1 MNRRIIGFDF
11 GLKRIGVATGNE
23 VTATAQ
29 SLQPIQTKNCEP
41 IWSQIHSVIVEW
53 KPTLLLVGLPLNMDG
68 TEGKICRQAR
78 HFAGQLQSR
87 FDLPVSMVDERLSS
101 NEADHLLTES
111 ASPGKSRT
119 RQREKNRDS
128 LAAEL
133 IIRTYLNDN
142 RDSR

>member
-1 MNRRIIGFDF
+1 VNRRIIGFDF

-78 HFAGQLQSR
+78 H
-87 FDLPVSMVDERLSS
+87 
-101 NEADHLLTES
+101 
-111 ASPGKSRT
+111 
-119 RQREKNRDS
+119 
-128 LAAEL
+128 
-133 IIRTYLNDN
+133 
-142 RDSR
+142 